1 MLKNNLNGWQASRR
15 RIQDLYDDVYLRRR
29 LTALLDL
36 RCMIYGGLVCTLP
49 PPPDPGSFRLCELD
63 LRRKSGEC

>member
-36 RCMIYGGLVCTLP
+36 RCMIYGGLVCTP